1 MGPKKAAADKK
12 ELFVEIEENDDVR
25 CAVLEEEIR
34 DLRQKL
40 TEADEEIAETKLQA
54 INDSKKLA
62 GMLKQ
67 YEQDK
72 EEVVRLYQQKM
83 SEMSQE
89 KDKVIHDMQATISVL
104 RDVNDNTQR
113 PSELRV
119 HYRDDD
125 TVILP
130 RTSPSSHS
138 YVNDSVAERNR
149 TPQNLPRPF
158 SQTTRMPYGDIESNQ
173 RRRNELPPMTPLFSA
188 PDPWQDHISRA
199 AIPKYEIPLPR
210 QLVFDGKMSWDSFII
225 PFVST
230 AMVCRWT
237 EEEKLFRLTSSL
249 RGEAAEY
256 VFNQLSTE
264 ITRSFD
270 SLIRALESRF
280 RERRTSA
287 SYLNELENRK
297 LLGKERLLEYV
308 ADIKRLVIKGYPTAD
323 ELTRETISVRYFLRG
338 LSDQQLAVSVG
349 MKDPKTIDDAREM
362 VETYNSLRD
371 DVSRSQRVR
380 SVKFEGVQE
389 KEGESQRRQQKQP
402 TKVVQGCI
410 TAEDVEKIIEMKL
423 KEVKKDGEAQNEV
436 RDKIQINKKNK
447 GYINRNHIECFKC
460 HKLGH
465 YANECDNVDRKK
477 ANELRTSP
485 GN

>member
-1 MGPKKAAADKK
+1 MGPKKAAANKK

-72 EEVVRLYQQKM
+72 KEVIRLYQQKM

-138 YVNDSVAERNR
+138 YVNDSVTERNR

-158 SQTTRMPYGDIESNQ
+158 SQTTKMPYGDIESNQ
-173 RRRNELPPMTPLFSA
+173 RRRNEVPPMTPLFSA
-188 PDPWQDHISRA
+188 PDPWQDQISKA

-210 QLVFDGKMSWDSFII
+210 QLVFDAKMSWDSFIK

-270 SLIRALESRF
+270 GLIRALESRF

-308 ADIKRLVIKGYPTAD
+308 ADIKRPVIKGYPTAD
-323 ELTRETISVRYFLRG
+323 ELTRETITVRYFLRG
-338 LSDQQLAVSVG
+338 LSDQQLAVAVG

-371 DVSRSQRVR
+371 DVGRSQRVAQLSLKGPKR
-380 SVKFEGVQE
+380 K
-389 KEGESQRRQQKQP
+389 KENPRGDNKNNQRRLF
-402 TKVVQGCI
+402 KV
-410 TAEDVEKIIEMKL
+410 A
-423 KEVKKDGEAQNEV
+423 
-436 RDKIQINKKNK
+436 
-447 GYINRNHIECFKC
+447 
-460 HKLGH
+460 
-465 YANECDNVDRKK
+465 
-477 ANELRTSP
+477 
-485 GN
+485 